1 MTTSQQK
8 PPVTVYLKDYRA
20 PDYGVDNVELRFD
33 LGEETTRVHARLHVI
48 SQYDRTTGVRPLVLD
63 GHDLMLKSVTLD
75 GRLLRAEEYTLG
87 PTTLIIP
94 RPPALCTVEI
104 ETEIRPQDN
113 TSLMGLYKSSGNFC
127 TQCEAQGF
135 RTMTYFLD
143 RPDVM
148 ARYTTTIVADRIKY
162 PVLLSN
168 GNRVTHGTMD
178 GQRHYATWHD
188 PFPKPSYLFALVAG
202 DLARIEDAFVTRSG
216 RKVQLHMFVQ
226 QHNAHKCQHAMAS
239 LKKAMH
245 WDEVVYGCEYD
256 LDVYMIVAVDDFNM
270 GAMENKGLNVF
281 NSKYVLAQP
290 ETATDMDYQG
300 IEGVIGHEYF
310 HNWSGNRV
318 TCRDWFQLSLKEG
331 FTVFRDQEFS
341 ADMGSRGVKRIQD
354 VNALRSHQFREDA
367 GPMAHPVRPPSYVE
381 INNFYTMT
389 VYNKGAEVVRMLQGL
404 LGAPGFRKGTD
415 LYFSCH
421 DGQAVT
427 TDDFVAALED
437 ANATDLSQF
446 RRWYSQAGTPV
457 LHIQRAYAA
466 AERTY
471 TLRVR
476 QSCPATPGQEHKQ
489 PFHIPLAVG
498 LLDAEGQDMPL
509 RLAGETTSI
518 QGTRVLPIR
527 NADETFIF
535 IDVPHAPVPSLLR
548 GFSAPVKIEIDLTD
562 AERCFLM
569 GHDSDAFNRWEAGQ
583 QLAIKILL
591 QMINAERAGQPLV
604 VDAAF
609 IAAMGKSLH
618 TEGSHGGRT
627 ENRSCVFSTS
637 AISALVPD
645 SALPR
650 PSMDSHGGRSDG
662 LDQAMIA
669 QVLTLPSE
677 SYLAEFMPV
686 IDPQAIH
693 NALHY
698 MRRSL
703 AQALSAAMFKVYEAS
718 LDTGPYNSDAQAM
731 GRRSLKNVCLGYLM
745 ELEDPQFTQRC
756 VQQFRNADNMTDT
769 MAALHALV
777 NTDGAER
784 TAALAAFYEQWRDD
798 ALVMDKWLAIQATSR
813 LPTTLDAVRALTTH
827 PVFNVK
833 NPNKVRAL
841 IGSFCHANPACF
853 HAANGEGYRFIGD
866 FIRTLDPINPQVA
879 ARLVAAFSLWRRY
892 DPPRQAHMR
901 EQLQTML
908 DTPRLSR
915 DVYEIVSK
923 SLADSAV

>member
-1 MTTSQQK
+1 MTTLTSHQA
-8 PPVTVYLKDYRA
+8 PPVAVYLKDYRA
-20 PDYGVDNVELRFD
+20 PDYGIDSVELRFD
-33 LGEETTRVHARLHVI
+33 LGAEITRVHARLHVT
-48 SQYDRTTGVRPLVLD
+48 SQYDRATGVRPLVLD
-63 GHDLMLKSVTLD
+63 GHGLVLKSVTLD
-75 GRLLRAEEYTLG
+75 GRPLRTEEYTLN
-87 PTTLIIP
+87 PASLIIP
-94 RPPALCTVEI
+94 QLPARCILEI
-104 ETEIRPQDN
+104 ATEIRPQGN
-113 TSLMGLYKSSGNFC
+113 TTLMGLYKSSGNFC

-135 RTMTYFLD
+135 RSMTYFLD

-148 ARYTTTIVADRIKY
+148 ARYTTTIVADRTQY

-168 GNRVTHGTMD
+168 GNRVAQGTMD
-178 GQRHYATWHD
+178 GQRHFATWQD

-202 DLARIEDAFVTRSG
+202 DLARIEDEFVTRSG

-256 LDVYMIVAVDDFNM
+256 LDVYMVVAVDDFNM

-341 ADMGSRGVKRIQD
+341 AVMGSRGVKRIQD
-354 VNALRSHQFREDA
+354 VNVLRSHQFREDA

-389 VYNKGAEVVRMLQGL
+389 VYNKGAEVVRMLHGL

-415 LYFSCH
+415 LYFSRH

-437 ANATDLSQF
+437 ANAADLSQF

-457 LHIQRAYAA
+457 LHIQRAYSA

-476 QSCPATPGQEHKQ
+476 QSCPATPGHEPKQ
-489 PFHIPLAVG
+489 PFHIPLAMG
-498 LLDAEGQDMPL
+498 LLDAEGQDLPL
-509 RLAGETTSI
+509 RLAGETASVP
-518 QGTRVLPIR
+518 GTRVLPIH
-527 NADETFIF
+527 NEDETFVF
-535 IDVPHAPVPSLLR
+535 IDVPHAPVPSVLR

-591 QMINAERAGQPLV
+591 RLIEAERAGRPLV
-604 VDAAF
+604 LDAAF
-609 IAAMGKSLH
+609 IAAMDKTL
-618 TEGSHGGRT
+618 
-627 ENRSCVFSTS
+627 
-637 AISALVPD
+637 
-645 SALPR
+645 
-650 PSMDSHGGRSDG
+650 RSDT

-669 QVLTLPSE
+669 QILTLPSE
-677 SYLAEFMPV
+677 SYVAEFMPV

-693 NALHY
+693 TALRF

-703 AQALSAAMFKVYEAS
+703 AQALGAAMLKVYEANAHA
-718 LDTGPYNSDAQAM
+718 GPYSTDAHAM
-731 GRRSLKNVCLGYLM
+731 GQRSLKNVCLGYLM

-756 VQQFRNADNMTDT
+756 VRQFHDASNMTDK

-777 NTDGAER
+777 NTEGAER

-813 LPTTLDAVRALTTH
+813 LPTTLNAVKALTSH
-827 PVFNVK
+827 PVFNIK

-841 IGSFCHANPACF
+841 IGSFCHANPARF
-853 HAANGEGYRFIGD
+853 HAASGEGYRFIGD

-892 DPPRQAHMR
+892 DPPRQALMR
-901 EQLQTML
+901 EQLQHIL
-908 DTPRLSR
+908 AIPALSR

-923 SLADSAV
+923 SLTDNAA